1 MTDRQSE
8 TNHLLVQ
15 IRDLLGDIALS
26 IADNDR
32 PFRYSDTLRRM
43 QDEQYRLEKEYH
55 ALFISDAEQSR
66 LEEELFQE
74 LIKKAKKYIETGIH
88 NAQAEHTVWDQEKYS
103 MNSEK
108 YSNILEKYPN
118 HPEKWRSDDG
128 KLLWESMGSG
138 QGFPA
143 RLNYGVG
150 RGSGDSLRAALR
162 KRGRL

>member
-26 IADNDR
+26 ITESGDDVR
-32 PFRYSDTLRRM
+32 PFRYSDTFRRM
-43 QDEQYRLEKEYH
+43 QAEQSRLEKEH
-55 ALFISDAEQSR
+55 DALSMSDAEQSR
-66 LEEELFQE
+66 WEEEWFQE
-74 LIKKAKKYIETGIH
+74 LIREAKSYVKSRIYHAHRKGYMSLDKYH
-88 NAQAEHTVWDQEKYS
+88 K
-103 MNSEK
+103 
-108 YSNILEKYPN
+108 ILEKYPN

-138 QGFPA
+138 WGFPSS
-143 RLNYGVG
+143 RL
-150 RGSGDSLRAALR
+150 GSGDSLRAALR